1 MKVDAVH
8 SGASFQGCSV
18 NIAEIHCR
26 RVSAVPKTKRP
37 FVVRINSVARILM
50 KPKPKLLSVA
60 IFIALVGCSG
70 VKNREQPDFE
80 QLGVPQQWQGTAS
93 PGSDPN
99 APLQLMSQ
107 EPSDSGSLYSPLV
120 ATTAQTRWVK
130 SFNDPGLTL
139 LVERVL
145 SNNAGLAAEA
155 AKVQSAGAGQIQ
167 TESALYPTL
176 DLTGS
181 ISRNQTGNV
190 TRDQESISLNAG
202 FELDVWGKLSAR
214 EKEASLN
221 FAAARADFTQIAL
234 DLSAEAATGW
244 YNLIAQKKLLELY
257 KRREDTLSNALKVIE
272 QGYNKGLKAIDDL
285 YSARNNLQA
294 EKDNISAQKQVITEQ
309 VRALQVLLGRYPD
322 GRLLSDSGLDLPDLP
337 AFKSELLPSELI
349 SRSPSLQSQ
358 WLTLLAADAG
368 LAAANRDRFPSIS
381 LSASVDQNI
390 DWNLMAS
397 LTQPLFNAGKL
408 AAAEDQ
414 AEANVQQ
421 QEKLYLKAVF
431 STFAD
436 VENALMQET
445 TLEHRYAIANDNLA
459 TARQSTA
466 LALNQYQLGLTELDA
481 LLSIQ
486 KSMIDTEAQVI
497 RLQNQRLANRI
508 SLYQLLGGDTR
519 PVVSRDI
526 PKPSDAL

>member
-1 MKVDAVH
+1 M
-8 SGASFQGCSV
+8 
-18 NIAEIHCR
+18 
-26 RVSAVPKTKRP
+26 
-37 FVVRINSVARILM
+37 
-50 KPKPKLLSVA
+50 
-60 IFIALVGCSG
+60 
-70 VKNREQPDFE
+70 
-80 QLGVPQQWQGTAS
+80 
-93 PGSDPN
+93 
-99 APLQLMSQ
+99 
-107 EPSDSGSLYSPLV
+107 
-120 ATTAQTRWVK
+120 
-130 SFNDPGLTL
+130 
-139 LVERVL
+139 
-145 SNNAGLAAEA
+145 
-155 AKVQSAGAGQIQ
+155 
-167 TESALYPTL
+167 
-176 DLTGS
+176 
-181 ISRNQTGNV
+181 
-190 TRDQESISLNAG
+190 
-202 FELDVWGKLSAR
+202 
-214 EKEASLN
+214 
-221 FAAARADFTQIAL
+221 
-234 DLSAEAATGW
+234 
-244 YNLIAQKKLLELY
+244 
-257 KRREDTLSNALKVIE
+257 
-272 QGYNKGLKAIDDL
+272 
-285 YSARNNLQA
+285 
-294 EKDNISAQKQVITEQ
+294 
-309 VRALQVLLGRYPD
+309 
-322 GRLLSDSGLDLPDLP
+322 
-337 AFKSELLPSELI
+337 